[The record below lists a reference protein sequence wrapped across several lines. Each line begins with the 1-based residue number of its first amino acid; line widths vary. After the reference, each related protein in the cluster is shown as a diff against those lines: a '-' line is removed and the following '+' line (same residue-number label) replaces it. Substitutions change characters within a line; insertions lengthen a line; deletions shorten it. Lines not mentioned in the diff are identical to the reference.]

1 MNYNETID
9 AIRQACNTINL
20 CYTDTNCDDGRITSA
35 VKEKEYLDALD
46 IELKKKDPSII
57 IERPKERWWYDVRIN
72 NIPINLKLTTG
83 CTDNAF
89 NKVAIIYTLTGTETS
104 KKNMNYDVWYSAI
117 KSAPRKQVRDH
128 ATEYHYLVVNKN
140 DGQIL
145 LKSILDIHTYK
156 TNPCNILQINWTS
169 EFKNREFAILD
180 QNFREKEGE
189 LLKAI
194 QKSIIQSI
202 RSMTL
207 FANANLDDECEEE
220 VDVIVPPM
228 EPSHSTIASDPL

>member
-1 MNYNETID
+1 MNYNETIE

-20 CYTDTNCDDGRITSA
+20 SYNDTDCDDGRIASA

-46 IELKKKDPSII
+46 AELNNQHPSII

-72 NIPINLKLTTG
+72 QIPINLKLTTG

-89 NKVAIIYTLTGTETS
+89 NKVAIMYTLTGNENA
-104 KKNMNYDVWYSAI
+104 KKNMNYDAWYVAL
-117 KSAPRKQVRDH
+117 KSATRKQVRDP
-128 ATEYHYLVVNKN
+128 ATEYHYLAVNKKN
-140 DGQIL
+140 GDVL

-156 TNPCNILQINWTS
+156 TNPCNILQINWTG

-180 QNFREKEGE
+180 QNFREKECE

-202 RSMTL
+202 QSMTL
-207 FANANLDDECEEE
+207 FANANLSDEFEDE

-228 EPSHSTIASDPL
+228 EPSHSTIASDLS